1 VNPLSATDETP
12 ILPLLGGRIGEA
24 RKPGQRGCEL
34 ATIGKDKEDPIL
46 HNRHLDGVASTLWP
60 EMGIPR
66 LHKNYAMLDHE
77 NAELVKFVQAEP
89 AGLRNADWVQPE
101 LRDVVTLFYI
111 DMRRLGTFLAVEEE
125 PKAQE
130 PNDGRHR

>member
-1 VNPLSATDETP
+1 
-12 ILPLLGGRIGEA
+12 
-24 RKPGQRGCEL
+24 
-34 ATIGKDKEDPIL
+34 
-46 HNRHLDGVASTLWP
+46 
-60 EMGIPR
+60 MGIPR